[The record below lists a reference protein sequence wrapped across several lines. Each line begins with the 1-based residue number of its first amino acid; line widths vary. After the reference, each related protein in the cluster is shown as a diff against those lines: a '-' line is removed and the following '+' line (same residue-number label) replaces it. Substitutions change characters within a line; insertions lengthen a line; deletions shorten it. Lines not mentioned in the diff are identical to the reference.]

1 MPERKK
7 PFFSICI
14 PVYNM
19 ASTIGLSIESVLHQ
33 TCDDWELV
41 IVDDCST
48 DGTWEYLL
56 REYVGHPKISLH
68 RNEEN
73 LKQWGNLNRCLEL
86 ATGQWLGLLPADDA
100 YRLHALE
107 TIKREV
113 QKRAKIILWMHAH
126 LCHGK
131 GIVSN
136 IIPVYNQAK
145 EFDSL
150 ALSELLYLKG
160 NLFGELSSFFVS
172 LDAMKCNPVKF
183 RDCSGA
189 PDLDFYVRY
198 LRKDPEGVCIYWP
211 DVLALV
217 LQHPSSVS
225 SIESASGRVFQ
236 MVIDSTGELGH
247 LGWRTRV
254 VWYQRLRVV
263 AFFVKNFRMLPE
275 NRWRLLGRA
284 MAQIKDSGG

>member
-19 ASTIGLSIESVLHQ
+19 AGTIGLSIESVLHQ

-86 ATGQWLGLLPADDA
+86 ATGQWLGFLPGDDA

-113 QKRAKIILWMHAH
+113 QKRTEIILWMHAH

-263 AFFVKNFRMLPE
+263 VFFVKNFGMLPG
-275 NRWRLLGRA
+275 NRWQLLGRA